1 MKSVKIPIKVG
12 SHSTVVNINN
22 DQMNCAEFI
31 RVCLLQCGVVKNV
44 NVYNIFKQ
52 YSLIERQNG
61 IEVIIDLD
69 ENVCNL
75 WAVRWSATESIQLL
89 IKKFQTSKKLSR
101 IIEHNQRKRR
111 RESEIRE
118 ERLTKIQYFFGSQ
131 TNTKLKRLR
140 TNLSEDTR
148 QHICKFD
155 FKQLD
160 HHYEEIRPK
169 SRNKGFLSNLKEI
182 FIKK

>member
-1 MKSVKIPIKVG
+1 MKSIKIPIKVG

-22 DQMNCAEFI
+22 DQMDCGEFI

-44 NVYNIFKQ
+44 NVYNGFKQ

-75 WAVRWSATESIQLL
+75 WAVRWSATESVQLI
-89 IKKFQTSKKLSR
+89 IKKFQTSKHLSR

-118 ERLTKIQYFFGSQ
+118 ERLTKIQYFFKSQ
-131 TNTKLKRLR
+131 TKLKRLR

-148 QHICKFD
+148 QNICKLD
-155 FKQLD
+155 FIQLD
-160 HHYEEIRPK
+160 HHYEEIGPK